1 MTNFEKIL
9 AFKHWRQRIPLGEG
23 VVTQGYILHPEEWE
37 LNYLPASMDG
47 KSFLDVGAN
56 DGYFVFEAE
65 RRGAKRIVATDLYY
79 DGVSGN
85 MGGWNSTGVTLV
97 KNYLHSQVQITSK
110 SIYDIQELG
119 ETFDVVLCTNV
130 LSWLDN
136 PNLGLQRLSEVC
148 NETLYL
154 KDGFLMRYDPEP
166 VLQYERAKNL
176 VNFRANVSYVKTLLQ
191 AHGFRRIEVI
201 PYYLHTSFEWQLEN
215 IPMVA
220 TSKEVKVFELPNA
233 GSDSRSQDCGKAWV
247 TGEHADFWFL
257 RNLGWV
263 KKSDVTIAP
272 RGKRSLLNRLIRF
285 VLSESAYAYYIR
297 KRGTETYVKSHMI
310 IAHKH

>member
-1 MTNFEKIL
+1 MTALENIW
-9 AFKHWRQRIPLGEG
+9 AFKHWRQRIPMGDG
-23 VVTQGYILHPEEWE
+23 RSTQGYILHPDEWA
-37 LNYLPASMDG
+37 LNYLPQSMDG

-85 MGGWNSTGVTLV
+85 MGGWNSTGVKLM
-97 KNYLHSQVQITSK
+97 KNYLHSQVQITAK
-110 SIYDIQELG
+110 SIYDLQELG
-119 ETFDVVLCTNV
+119 ETFDCVLCTNV

-176 VNFRANVSYVKTLLQ
+176 VNFRANLSYVKTLLR
-191 AHGFRRIEVI
+191 ANGFKRIEVV
-201 PYYLHTSFEWQLEN
+201 PFYLHKQFEWQLEH

-220 TSKEVKVFELPNA
+220 TATAVSVFELPRT
-233 GSDSRSQDCGKAWV
+233 DSSSQAESCHKAWI
-247 TGEHADFWFL
+247 TGEERDFWFV
-257 RNLGWV
+257 RDKGWV
-263 KKSDVTIAP
+263 KKSDVVVAP
-272 RGKRSLLNRLIRF
+272 RGRKSLINRLIRG

-297 KRGTETYVKSHMI
+297 KRGSETYVKSHMI

>member
-1 MTNFEKIL
+1 MTHFEKIL
-9 AFKHWRQRIPLGEG
+9 AFKHWRQRIPLGDG
-23 VVTQGYILHPEEWE
+23 IVTQGYILHPEEWA
-37 LNYLPASMDG
+37 LNHLPSAMDG

-65 RRGAKRIVATDLYY
+65 RRGANRTVATDLYY

-97 KNYLHSQVQITSK
+97 KNYLNSQVQIISK

-119 ETFDVVLCTNV
+119 ESFDVVLCTNV

-176 VNFRANVSYVKTLLQ
+176 VNFRANLSYVKTVLRS
-191 AHGFRRIEVI
+191 HGFKRIEVI
-201 PYYLHTSFEWQLEN
+201 PYYLHIPFEWQLEN
-215 IPMVA
+215 IPMVV
-220 TSKEVKVFELPNA
+220 TSKAVQVYELPDA
-233 GSDSRSQDCGKAWV
+233 GSVSKALDCQKAWV
-247 TGEHADFWFL
+247 TGERGGFWFV

-263 KKSDVTIAP
+263 KKTDVTLAP
-272 RGKRSLLNRLIRF
+272 RGKRSFMNRLIRGI
-285 VLSESAYAYYIR
+285 LTESAYAYYIR
-297 KRGTETYVKSHMI
+297 MRGKETYVKSHML